1 VRSVK
6 GELFLW
12 GSWRAEDEKNFQ
24 RSSKAA
30 MNNIGGSNSF
40 EINFMV
46 KATHDLG
53 FEKVCN

>member
-1 VRSVK
+1 VK